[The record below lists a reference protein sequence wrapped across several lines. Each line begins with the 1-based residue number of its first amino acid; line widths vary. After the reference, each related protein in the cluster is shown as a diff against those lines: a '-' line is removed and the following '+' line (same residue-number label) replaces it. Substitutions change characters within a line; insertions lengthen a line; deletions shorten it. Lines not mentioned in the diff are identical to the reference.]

1 MTRLRPAAFL
11 PKGTHIMNKTA
22 LLCHGLLAAALW
34 LAPLSGNAMTAA
46 GQTQQQEDAGEAA
59 SFLNGEFVAWQGNT
73 LITTV
78 GKFTIDSGVDLLDR
92 AHTTSGG
99 YTGDGKQDSKR
110 PHVQL
115 EFEQGRLR
123 KVTIY

>member
-1 MTRLRPAAFL
+1 
-11 PKGTHIMNKTA
+11 MNKTA
-22 LLCHGLLAAALW
+22 LLCHGLLAVALW
-34 LAPLSGNAMTAA
+34 LAPLSGGAMTAA
-46 GQTQQQEDAGEAA
+46 GQTPRHSDAGEAA
-59 SFLNGEFVAWQGNT
+59 SFLTGEFVAWQGNT

-92 AHTTSGG
+92 AHTTGRSYADDGG
-99 YTGDGKQDSKR
+99 QRSRR

-115 EFEQGRLR
+115 EFQRGELR

>member
-1 MTRLRPAAFL
+1 
-11 PKGTHIMNKTA
+11 MNKTA

-34 LAPLSGNAMTAA
+34 LAPLPGNAMTAA
-46 GQTQQQEDAGEAA
+46 GQTPQQEDAGEAA
-59 SFLNGEFVAWQGNT
+59 SFLNGEFIAWQGNT

-92 AHTTSGG
+92 AHTTDGD
-99 YTGDGKQDSKR
+99 YTGNGKRDSKR
-110 PHVQL
+110 PRVQL